1 MPKSQIMTCK
11 NRAAVYSKGLMIPF
25 SHGKSLRLA
34 ARCGLMVLA
43 LALTGCHR
51 DQITV
56 QDVPKDSD
64 STTMPQPADAAR
76 AEQAPMNPH
85 AGMDMA
91 GGGAAM
97 AMPQVKWTLPTGW
110 QEKPLSEMRVGSFDA
125 KGADVSI
132 IPLPS
137 AGPQMELGVYNMW
150 RGELQ
155 LPTADKVDATPVT
168 VGSGQG
174 KLYEMSGGKVP
185 GRILVAALDKN
196 GTSWYFKIRGDDS
209 VVQAQ
214 KPAFL
219 EFLKSISF
227 EAAPATTAMTSPN
240 ASMGNGSMGMD
251 AGSGPQTMT
260 DAGVPIPAGWKQV
273 PAPSQFLLA
282 KYDIEGSGG
291 AKAEVNV
298 SALAGQGGGLMMN
311 INRWRGQLGLGQIS
325 EEDFSKQAQ
334 TLDLPGGKA
343 TVVDMTGTNSKTGQ
357 KARLIGVIAPQADQ
371 TWFYKLMG
379 DEQVVE
385 QQKDAFTKFVQ
396 TAKFGS

>member
-1 MPKSQIMTCK
+1 MNHISQST
-11 NRAAVYSKGLMIPF
+11 
-25 SHGKSLRLA
+25 SL
-34 ARCGLMVLA
+34 ARCGLVILA

-51 DQITV
+51 EQVTV
-56 QDVPKDSD
+56 QDVPKESD
-64 STTMPQPADAAR
+64 SAMQQPADAAR
-76 AEQAPMNPH
+76 TEQMPNNPH

-91 GGGAAM
+91 PGGGAAL
-97 AMPQVKWTLPTGW
+97 PQVKWTLPAGW
-110 QEKPLSEMRVGSFDA
+110 QDKALSEMRVGSFDA

-137 AGPQMELGVYNMW
+137 GGPQMELGNYNMW

-155 LPTADKVDATPVT
+155 LPAASQAESQPVT
-168 VGSGQG
+168 VGSEQG
-174 KLYEMSGGKVP
+174 KLYDISGGKVP
-185 GRILVAALDKN
+185 GRIMVAQLDRD
-196 GTSWYFKIRGDDS
+196 GMSWYFKIRGDDAT
-209 VVQAQ
+209 VQAQ

-227 EAAPATTAMTSPN
+227 EAAPAAAPAMAMTDPH
-240 ASMGNGSMGMD
+240 ASMGSMGMD
-251 AGSGPQTMT
+251 AGASGGESMAS
-260 DAGVPIPAGWKQV
+260 AGVPLPAGWKQV

-298 SALAGQGGGLMMN
+298 SALAGTGGGVIMN
-311 INRWRGQLGLGQIS
+311 VNRWRGQLGLGPIS

-334 TLDLPGGKA
+334 TLDVAGSKA
-343 TVVDMTGTNSKTGQ
+343 TVVDLTGTDSKTGQ
-357 KARLIGVIAPQADQ
+357 KSRLIGVIAPQADQ

-379 DEQVVE
+379 DGQIVE

-396 TAKFGS
+396 TAKFGN